1 MNIRIATTQD
11 GDGIRRLY
19 WSAFPEGEKE
29 ITATPGQ
36 DHERFLTE
44 HSTF

>member
-1 MNIRIATTQD
+1 MTSIEQLLSEQ
-11 GDGIRRLY
+11 RL
-19 WSAFPEGEKE
+19 SILFQ
-29 ITATPGQ
+29 PGQ

>member
-29 ITATPGQ
+29 ITATLVLNNRS
-36 DHERFLTE
+36 EM
-44 HSTF
+44 